1 MSSTLYAIVENSLLI
16 GVALA
21 VGLALGAK
29 SRADRRTPR
38 LPEMEAAPEDTASL
52 DKIAELEA
60 TVASQEEEGLRW
72 LASHKELESQ
82 VTAAREEATAS
93 KATEELAEAAVEVA
107 ELKGKLGE
115 IDQLHS
121 ELDSA
126 RGRSAELE
134 RKLADALASGPK
146 ADADGNKLEAATQQV
161 GVLTGKL
168 SAARDKIADLE
179 AQVLVL

>member
-16 GVALA
+16 GAALA
-21 VGLALGAK
+21 VGLAIGVK
-29 SRADRRTPR
+29 SRADRRTPAQ
-38 LPEMEAAPEDTASL
+38 PEEETMAQDQGFL

-60 TVASQEEEGLRW
+60 TAKSHQDEGLRW
-72 LASHKELESQ
+72 LASHKELEAQ
-82 VTAAREEATAS
+82 VAAAKQEASAS
-93 KATEELAEAAVEVA
+93 KAPAELAEAAAEVA

-134 RKLADALASGPK
+134 RKLADALASGAR
-146 ADADGNKLEAATQQV
+146 ADAGGNSLDAAVQQV

-168 SAARDKIADLE
+168 GAAKDKIADLE
-179 AQVLVL
+179 AQVLAK